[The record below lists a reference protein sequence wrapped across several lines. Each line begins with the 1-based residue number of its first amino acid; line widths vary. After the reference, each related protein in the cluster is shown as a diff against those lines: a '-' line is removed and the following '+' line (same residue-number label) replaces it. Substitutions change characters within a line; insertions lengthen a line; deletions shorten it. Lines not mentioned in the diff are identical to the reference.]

1 MPVEE
6 IEKEDD
12 DIRKNAE
19 ERGLFAIKSM
29 YAINAVCEKEGI
41 DVSEADMDEYAR
53 SLSGGDDKQFE
64 LMKEFLAR
72 EDIRTNSVY
81 RILTNKVLDAIVAK
95 ASIKLVPF
103 KEEDGEA
110 SGGQEQ
116 GGAEENQDG

>member
-1 MPVEE
+1 
-6 IEKEDD
+6 
-12 DIRKNAE
+12 
-19 ERGLFAIKSM
+19 
-29 YAINAVCEKEGI
+29 
-41 DVSEADMDEYAR
+41 
-53 SLSGGDDKQFE
+53 
-64 LMKEFLAR
+64 MKEFLAR